1 MVKQLSA
8 RLYNPE
14 ELRKE
19 TPTKDIALQ
28 KQPIADSYN
37 ESFLKNFLKITGK
50 HLCQSLYLMKFQT
63 SSQQFTEE
71 RLQHRCFPVNSTR
84 ILRTPFLL
92 KLLEQLLLN
101 SQAKQYERARNIKA
115 AMSYTSICWYL

>member
-1 MVKQLSA
+1 
-8 RLYNPE
+8 
-14 ELRKE
+14 
-19 TPTKDIALQ
+19 
-28 KQPIADSYN
+28 
-37 ESFLKNFLKITGK
+37 
-50 HLCQSLYLMKFQT
+50 MKFQT

-101 SQAKQYERARNIKA
+101 FQAKQYERARNIKA